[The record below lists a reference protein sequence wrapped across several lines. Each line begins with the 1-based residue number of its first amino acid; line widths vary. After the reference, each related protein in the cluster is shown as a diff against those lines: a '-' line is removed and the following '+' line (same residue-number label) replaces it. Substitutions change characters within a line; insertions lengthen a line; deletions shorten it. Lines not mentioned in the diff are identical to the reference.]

1 MHGGGLFIQGEGS
14 IITGKGAVIKNG
26 VGVHYKVRHGVAVGW
41 AECGMEV
48 ADRERTFSQ
57 IAWIIFC

>member
-1 MHGGGLFIQGEGS
+1 MGGGLFIPGEGS
-14 IITGKGAVIKNG
+14 IITGKGAIIKNG

-48 ADRERTFSQ
+48 AGGERTFSQ
-57 IAWIIFC
+57 IA

>member
-14 IITGKGAVIKNG
+14 LINGEGGRYKNG
-26 VGVHYKVRHGVAVGW
+26 VGVHYKVRHGVDVGW

-48 ADRERTFSQ
+48 AGGERTFSQ